1 MNAIAAVRTR
11 GNDGDNTASVD
22 VQSLLCALRGV
33 AEEVTTRRG
42 DGAERRIASTTNNT
56 LVVVNE
62 VGTDPSSVGRRL
74 AVRARGAAFLCGL
87 PSTTV
92 GANL

>member
-1 MNAIAAVRTR
+1 VSAFAAVHTR

-42 DGAERRIASTTNNT
+42 DGAERRITSTTHDT

-62 VGTDPSSVGRRL
+62 VGTDPTGVGRRL
-74 AVRARGAAFLCGL
+74 AVRSRGPALLRGL